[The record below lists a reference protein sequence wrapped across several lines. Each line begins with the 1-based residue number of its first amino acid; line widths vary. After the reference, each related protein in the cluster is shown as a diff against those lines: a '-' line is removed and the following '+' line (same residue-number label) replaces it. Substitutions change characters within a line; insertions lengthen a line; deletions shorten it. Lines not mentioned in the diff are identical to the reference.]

1 MTRINVIA
9 PRRLTDQH
17 LLAEYREL
25 PRVFALAAKATS
37 VVPVPPD
44 YTLGTGHVRFFYA
57 RTGYLAQRQQTLIQE
72 LLDRGYN
79 LTHRTAPAPVLGR
92 DADWT
97 PDDVAGN
104 INLARLREK
113 LAKVGAK
120 YTYYGKPVGTLF
132 YGLPGPEPHAVVDLY

>member
-1 MTRINVIA
+1 MTRINTIP

-25 PRVFALAAKATS
+25 PRVFALAAKAAS
-37 VVPVPPD
+37 VVPVPAT
-44 YTLGTGHVRFFYA
+44 YTLGTGHVKFFYA
-57 RTGYLAQRQQTLIQE
+57 RTGYLAQRQQTIIQE
-72 LLDRGYN
+72 LLARGYN

-97 PDDVAGN
+97 PDDAADD

-113 LAKVGAK
+113 LAKAGAR
-120 YTYYGKPVGTLF
+120 YTHYGKPVASTF
-132 YGLPGPEPHAVVDLY
+132 YGVSP